1 MGHGRS
7 TLHPGPGSKPSG
19 HEALAPGAAN
29 VCNADVAR
37 RRSKKIMAS
46 PAAIA
51 VLAVIWFFVTY
62 PLAGVALLALAAAAG
77 GAWYSGQQRE
87 ARARQ
92 ARQLGYGLDDLDQLS
107 GTDFE
112 AWVTAVIESG
122 GMAAENIRDR
132 GDFGV
137 DVIAEVD
144 GVRVGI
150 QVKRSASS
158 VGNSAVQ
165 EALAGS
171 GYHDCSL
178 AGVVTQSSFTP
189 AARKQAERARVPVLL
204 VDREGIHDL
213 ARRVRQFA
221 SAEGPG

>member
-1 MGHGRS
+1 MGHGLS
-7 TLHPGPGSKPSG
+7 TLHPPPGSMPPWDV
-19 HEALAPGAAN
+19 ALALRAPS
-29 VCNADVAR
+29 VCNAGVAR

-171 GYHDCSL
+171 GYHNCAL
-178 AGVVTQSSFTP
+178 AAVVTQSRFTSP
-189 AARKQAERARVPVLL
+189 ARAQAEHARVPVLL
-204 VDREGIHDL
+204 VGREEIHDL
-213 ARRVRQFA
+213 NAELRAFVR
-221 SAEGPG
+221 S